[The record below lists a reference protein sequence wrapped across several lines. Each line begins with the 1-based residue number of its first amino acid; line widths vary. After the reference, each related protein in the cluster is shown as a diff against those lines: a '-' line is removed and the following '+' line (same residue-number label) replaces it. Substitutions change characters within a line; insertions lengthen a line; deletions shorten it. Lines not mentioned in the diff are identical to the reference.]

1 MQNSEIYH
9 RRNYLYTM
17 HIFQQLRKRV
27 ELHQWDHPSA
37 GGLLRLSFFIQCRNQ
52 SRKFQ
57 VAVFLRKKQKVKSKG
72 VKIMINCLNTNNY
85 VSPLTNSS
93 KHNDNERK
101 GKKHQAAQENV
112 QSNQENDL
120 QCTSE

>member
-1 MQNSEIYH
+1 
-9 RRNYLYTM
+9 
-17 HIFQQLRKRV
+17 
-27 ELHQWDHPSA
+27 
-37 GGLLRLSFFIQCRNQ
+37 
-52 SRKFQ
+52 
-57 VAVFLRKKQKVKSKG
+57 
-72 VKIMINCLNTNNY
+72 MINCLNTNNY

>member
-1 MQNSEIYH
+1 M
-9 RRNYLYTM
+9 
-17 HIFQQLRKRV
+17 
-27 ELHQWDHPSA
+27 
-37 GGLLRLSFFIQCRNQ
+37 
-52 SRKFQ
+52 
-57 VAVFLRKKQKVKSKG
+57 AVFLRKKQKVKSKG